1 MNAQLLGRVLVDAGL
16 VGPDQ
21 LDRAIEVQKARGTRL
36 GQILV
41 EMGAIDEESLAVGLA
56 QQVGFK
62 LVDPKTAVREPHL
75 LSMLPQEMATQL
87 QALPLGHSAPGVIQV
102 ALSNPFDMD
111 ARRDIEFALGVA
123 IEPVVAYAGALREAI
138 SKYYGLE
145 RELEAM
151 LESVQPAA
159 SVQVSPA
166 MDIDIEDIQDRLRAG
181 GAKPYIELLNY
192 LLAKAFSLD
201 ASDVHLEP
209 QENHLRIRYRIDGV
223 LREAMK
229 LPKWVEAGVLTRI
242 KVVGEMDLSM
252 HRRAQDGSVRIV
264 ISGREMDLR
273 ISVVP
278 SQFGENVV
286 LRILDPAILD
296 LDLSDL
302 GFATPQLQDYYQM
315 VTQPRGMIIST
326 GPTGAGKSTTLY
338 ATIKRLRSE
347 QTSIVTVEDP
357 IEYTLPGIT
366 QMQVDHKHGMGFAAS
381 IRSLLRQD
389 PNVMIIGEIRDPE
402 TASTAFQ
409 AALTGHLVFSTLHTG
424 DALSTITRLRD
435 LQVPLYL
442 LGSALL
448 GVVAQR
454 LVRRLCPHCRQPT
467 EFTEADW
474 DKLHMEPRDLSQAYR
489 PGAGCRRCLY
499 TGYRGR
505 VGVYEILRVDD
516 NLRGHIFEG
525 ADETTLRQAAA
536 DGGLRT
542 LLNEGVAKVDAG
554 ITSLEEVSRHLID
567 LWVPRSSKKPAVS
580 TPAAQPA
587 VQTAMPGDASQ
598 AAKMPLPIHDEA
610 SRAAETAKHLSGVTP
625 VEKNVEFGL
634 DVAPADS
641 AAVTKMEAASA
652 SLRAAA
658 RVDGAAAGSEA
669 WAEEVTAPPQ
679 FPAKSAP
686 QATEPRVVV
695 PDRPEPV
702 PRSAPPAEP
711 DGVDE
716 LPSGAY
722 MAVPETPSQ
731 GDEKILV
738 VDDSEEILE
747 MVRFTLSGVGYR
759 VATAKNGQEALDHI
773 DQTAIT
779 DPVHLVVLD
788 VMMPGM
794 NGFEVCQRLKE
805 DISSAFLPVLILSAR
820 GEQSHIREGFRSGAD
835 DYLSKP
841 FDPEELELRIRALLK
856 RAYR

>member
-1 MNAQLLGRVLVDAGL
+1 MATQLLGRVLVDAGL
-16 VGPDQ
+16 IAPEQ
-21 LDRAIEVQKARGTRL
+21 LDQAIELQKTRDARL

-41 EMGAIDEESLAVGLA
+41 ETGAIDEEALAVGLA
-56 QQVGFK
+56 RQVGFK

-75 LSMLPQEMATQL
+75 LSQLPQEMATKL

-102 ALSNPFDMD
+102 AMSNPFDMD
-111 ARRDIEFALGVA
+111 GRRDIEFALGMA
-123 IEPVVAYAGALREAI
+123 IEPMVAFEGALREAI
-138 SKYYGLE
+138 GKYYGLE

-166 MDIDIEDIQDRLRAG
+166 MDIDIEDIENRLRAG

-192 LLAKAFSLD
+192 LLAKAYSLD

-242 KVVGEMDLSM
+242 KVVGEMDLSI
-252 HRRAQDGSVRIV
+252 HRRAQDGKVRIV

-278 SQFGENVV
+278 SQFGENCV

-302 GFATPQLQDYYQM
+302 GFTTPQLQTYYRM

-366 QMQVDHKHGMGFAAS
+366 QMQVDERHGMGFAAS

-402 TASTAFQ
+402 TAATAFQ

-424 DALSTITRLRD
+424 DSISTITRLRD
-435 LQVPLYL
+435 LEVPLYL

-454 LVRRLCPHCRQPT
+454 LVRRLCPHCRQPAEMT
-467 EFTEADW
+467 DADW
-474 DKLHMEPRDLSQAYR
+474 NKLHLEPMAMERVYR
-489 PGAGCRRCLY
+489 PGSGCRRCLY

-516 NLRGHIFEG
+516 ALRKSIFDG
-525 ADETTLRQAAA
+525 ADETELRRVAAE
-536 DGGLRT
+536 GGLHT
-542 LLNEGVAKVDAG
+542 LLLGGVDKIREGV
-554 ITSLEEVSRHLID
+554 TSVPEVGRHLID
-567 LWVPRSSKKPAVS
+567 LWVPRSAKPVQAPVEPMQVAS
-580 TPAAQPA
+580 DTGAPVVPPAAEP
-587 VQTAMPGDASQ
+587 
-598 AAKMPLPIHDEA
+598 E
-610 SRAAETAKHLSGVTP
+610 AAEPEEEPGEAGGSPEHEAAP
-625 VEKNVEFGL
+625 
-634 DVAPADS
+634 DPAPA
-641 AAVTKMEAASA
+641 
-652 SLRAAA
+652 
-658 RVDGAAAGSEA
+658 AGQVE
-669 WAEEVTAPPQ
+669 
-679 FPAKSAP
+679 
-686 QATEPRVVV
+686 
-695 PDRPEPV
+695 
-702 PRSAPPAEP
+702 
-711 DGVDE
+711 E
-716 LPSGAY
+716 LPTGSF
-722 MAVPETPSQ
+722 MAVPEIPEA

-738 VDDSEEILE
+738 VDDSDEILE
-747 MVRFTLSGVGYR
+747 MVRFALSGAGYC
-759 VATAKNGQEALDHI
+759 VATATNGKDALDHI
-773 DQTAIT
+773 ERTVVT

-794 NGFEVCQRLKE
+794 NGFEVCQKLKE
-805 DISSAFLPVLILSAR
+805 DISTAFLPVLILSAR
-820 GEQSHIREGFRSGAD
+820 GEQSYIHEGFRSGAD